1 MDFIHNLTS
10 IPSMLRSQNHKK
22 LLNYLEIDDR
32 INNFL
37 LYAQIP
43 ILQDFKGGKDY
54 TLIWK
59 STS

>member
-54 TLIWK
+54 TLI
-59 STS
+59 